1 MPSIYQL
8 KSRFQSILRPLC
20 TLMARSGITANQVTL
35 FAMMGSILM
44 GLWLCLQFDS
54 RLPWLILPLFLLLR
68 MALNA
73 IDGMLAREFNQQSAL
88 GGILNEVGDVVS
100 DIALYLPFCL
110 ISNQPAW
117 IIAAVF
123 LAFLT
128 EFIGVLGPSMGAAR
142 RYDGPM
148 GKSDRAFV
156 YGGFALLLGF
166 FPAIAVWTSAL
177 FAITAGLMLWTCLN
191 RAKGILA
198 NQP

>member
-1 MPSIYQL
+1 
-8 KSRFQSILRPLC
+8 
-20 TLMARSGITANQVTL
+20 MAHSGITANQVT
-35 FAMMGSILM
+35 FITMMGSILM
-44 GLWLCLQFDS
+44 GLWLWLQSDS

-128 EFIGVLGPSMGAAR
+128 EFIGVLGTSMGAAR

-148 GKSDRAFV
+148 GKSDRALV

-166 FPAIAVWTSAL
+166 FPAITAWTSAL

>member
-8 KSRFQSILRPLC
+8 KSRFQSLLRPLC
-20 TLMARSGITANQVTL
+20 TLIARLGISANQVTL
-35 FAMMGSILM
+35 FAMMASILM
-44 GLWLCLQFDS
+44 GLWLSLQSDS

-117 IIAAVF
+117 IILAVF

-156 YGGFALLLGF
+156 YGGFALFFGF
-166 FPAIAVWTSAL
+166 FPALSSWTSAL
-177 FAITAGLMLWTCLN
+177 FAITAGMMLWTCIN

-198 NQP
+198 RS

>member
-1 MPSIYQL
+1 
-8 KSRFQSILRPLC
+8 
-20 TLMARSGITANQVTL
+20 MARSGISANQLTL
-35 FAMMGSILM
+35 IAMMSSILM
-44 GLWLCLQFDS
+44 GVWLSLQADT
-54 RLPWLILPLFLLLR
+54 RGPWLALPFFLLLR

-100 DIALYLPFCL
+100 DVALYLPFCL
-110 ISNQPAW
+110 VSSQPSW

-123 LAFLT
+123 LAGLT
-128 EFIGVLGPSMGAAR
+128 EFIGVLGPSLGTAR

-166 FPAIAVWTSAL
+166 FPAIAAWTSAL
-177 FAITAGLMLWTCLN
+177 FAITAGLMLWTCIN

-198 NQP
+198 NQ